1 MAVPALPGG
10 AGPLDFSGGAGGN
23 AGPSTAKNGDAMFDN
38 GGWTVTF
45 GDNSP
50 ATAAGGGLATYLP
63 WAVAAVGVL
72 IAWRMFKR

>member
-10 AGPLDFSGGAGGN
+10 AGPLNLTGGAGGN
-23 AGPSTAKNGDAMFDN
+23 AGPSTAKNGDGIFDN
-38 GGWTVTF
+38 SGWSVTF

-50 ATAAGGGLATYLP
+50 VTPAGNLTSYLP